1 MLSGM
6 TFVFASLLELAVV
19 GFLSRNESGMN
30 AAGGL
35 SVRQRRP
42 RRSEDHRKQ
51 SSWSV
56 RSSDLYAGEAGCLS

>member
-30 AAGGL
+30 ASGGL

-42 RRSEDHRKQ
+42 RRDDRKQ

-56 RSSDLYAGEAGCLS
+56 RSSDLYAGELDALG